1 MRKTAS
7 HQVFGLSRCCTDPEE
22 AEKKIRKAIG
32 WGGSTSEEDG
42 EENQTGKIVQERSGD
57 W

>member
-1 MRKTAS
+1 MLHRPR
-7 HQVFGLSRCCTDPEE
+7 GGGEE
-22 AEKKIRKAIG
+22 DKKG
-32 WGGSTSEEDG
+32 DWVGGSTSEEDG